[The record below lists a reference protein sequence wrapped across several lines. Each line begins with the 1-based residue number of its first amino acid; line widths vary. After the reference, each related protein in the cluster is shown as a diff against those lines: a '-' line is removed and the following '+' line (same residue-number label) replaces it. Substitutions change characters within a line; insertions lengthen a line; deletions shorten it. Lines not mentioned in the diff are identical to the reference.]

1 MIYIENKIKKH
12 FHGSCLHAEVRF
24 ACLREAASAK
34 AGHAGVGGPR
44 AWDISLFGEDYGSAE
59 SHRSAEITHWVKPS
73 VLSFLQISG

>member
-1 MIYIENKIKKH
+1 M
-12 FHGSCLHAEVRF
+12 VRVCTPKCVSP
-24 ACLREAASAK
+24 ACAKPLRRRQGTQVWEA
-34 AGHAGVGGPR
+34 PR